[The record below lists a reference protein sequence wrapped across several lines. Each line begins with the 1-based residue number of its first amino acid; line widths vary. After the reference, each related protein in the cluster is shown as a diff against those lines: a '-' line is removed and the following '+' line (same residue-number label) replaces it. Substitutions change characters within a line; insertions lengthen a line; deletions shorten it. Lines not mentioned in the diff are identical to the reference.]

1 MSSKILNIVNTK
13 KYFILVDANG
23 NQVGRPFTNISNAMY
38 KSIKRDNDAWDEGNK
53 ECRTFIKTVDIS
65 KDEQDDRLL
74 KALKDG
80 PVDLSKKEKLVIAR
94 ALADLKDRLQQ
105 SQESSDLW
113 DGIYS
118 VLEKLA

>member
-13 KYFILVDANG
+13 EYFILVDDNG

-38 KSIKRDNDAWDEGNK
+38 KAIQRDNNAWDEGNK
-53 ECRTFIKTVDIS
+53 ECRTRVKTVDIS
-65 KDEQDDRLL
+65 KDEQDERLL

-80 PVDLSKKEKLVIAR
+80 PVDFSKMEKLVIAR
-94 ALADLKDRLQQ
+94 AVADLKDRLQQ
-105 SQESSDLW
+105 SHESSDLW